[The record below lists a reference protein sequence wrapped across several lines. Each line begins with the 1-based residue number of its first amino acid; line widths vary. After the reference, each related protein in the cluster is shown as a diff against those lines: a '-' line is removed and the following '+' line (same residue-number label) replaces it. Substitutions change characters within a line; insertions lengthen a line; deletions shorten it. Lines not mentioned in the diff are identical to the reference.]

1 MGFFD
6 ALTNI
11 FQPISK
17 PLVSFS
23 SQLSGSL
30 LDTVTHTNLPSQ
42 TLARPDVQTLGQQL
56 FAVGSV
62 AGLAIGGA
70 AVAAPLLAGAGGAGG
85 LGSLGGLGASAA
97 GLLPQINQ
105 VLTADETGS
114 DLNDDAQD
122 IFYNDSYDSTDSGAG
137 F

>member
-6 ALTNI
+6 GLTNL
-11 FQPISK
+11 FKPISE

-30 LDTVTHTNLPSQ
+30 LDTVTHTNLPSE

-105 VLTADETGS
+105 VLTADDTGS
-114 DLNDDAQD
+114 DLNEDPQDIYYDDA
-122 IFYNDSYDSTDSGAG
+122 YSVGDS
-137 F
+137 